1 MSEPQTIKKRIES
14 IDTFRGVTIF
24 AMIFV
29 IMTAGYHNLP
39 LTFPQFGSA
48 PVTTFKH
55 AGDDGDPD
63 EWAFWEGKNPS
74 TIYRQAKILDEGMY
88 LHGEKSNLYNVALLD
103 EKGNMELIL
112 DGVKVWTCK
121 PLHKGEDI
129 IAVSQSKIN
138 DPYKTDLIL
147 NERTGPP
154 RQTIAGALPSAG
166 RIPEITDNGDYKF
179 QQQGIGCT
187 FTDWVAP
194 FFVFIVGLCLPL
206 SRQRRGSD
214 WWKHVGYRTLGLIIA
229 GVIYISLIYKLSYY
243 WGILQAI
250 GIAYFMGAVF
260 MLLPSWK
267 RWIAVILIA
276 AFHSWATWHISWWVE
291 IGDKTKPF
299 WTILTPEGDKLKP
312 LIVHCTPWA
321 SISYGICTIIG
332 TILGETIAT
341 RDTTKIIRQSLLI
354 GIVFTFI
361 GYLLHVYQLP
371 MNKDYVSSSYT
382 LFTSGLAAFCF
393 LIFYL
398 IIDVA
403 GIKWWTGLFNVFGVN
418 ALLAY
423 FMQPIV
429 RIFMQAL
436 GLYQGLGNQV
446 GWSGMLAGLEWTMIL
461 WCCVWICNKKNVYW
475 KL

>member
-1 MSEPQTIKKRIES
+1 MNEPQTIKKRIES
-14 IDTFRGVTIF
+14 IDTFRGFTIF

-29 IMTAGYHNLP
+29 IMTAGYRNLP
-39 LTFPQFGSA
+39 LTFSQFGSA

-63 EWAFWEGKNPS
+63 EWAFWEGHNPS
-74 TIYRQAKILDEGMY
+74 TIYRQAKVLDDAMPING
-88 LHGEKSNLYNVALLD
+88 KQSDSYNVAILD
-103 EKGNMELIL
+103 EKGKPETIL
-112 DGVKVWTCK
+112 HGEKVWTCK
-121 PLHKGEDI
+121 PLYKGEDI
-129 IAVSQSKIN
+129 IAVHQPDGS
-138 DPYKTDLIL
+138 
-147 NERTGPP
+147 
-154 RQTIAGALPSAG
+154 
-166 RIPEITDNGDYKF
+166 YKF

-194 FFVFIVGLCLPL
+194 FFVFIVGLCIPL

-214 WWKHVGYRTLGLIIA
+214 WWKHVGFRTIGLIIA

-250 GIAYFMGAVF
+250 GIAYFMGAASMSIPKWSRWVLVF
-260 MLLPSWK
+260 
-267 RWIAVILIA
+267 AIA
-276 AFHSWATWHISWWVE
+276 AFHSWATWHIPWWVE
-291 IGDKTKPF
+291 IGDKAKPF
-299 WTILTPEGDKLKP
+299 WTIVTPDGDKLKP

-332 TILGETIAT
+332 TILGEAIAT
-341 RDTTKIIRQSLLI
+341 RDKTQIIRQSILI
-354 GIVFTFI
+354 GIVFTVI
-361 GYLLHVYQLP
+361 GYLLHIYQLP

-382 LFTSGLAAFCF
+382 LFTSGLGAFGF

-436 GLYQGLGNQV
+436 GLYQGLGNHS
-446 GWSGMLAGLEWTMIL
+446 GWNGMLAGLEWTMIL
-461 WCCVWICNKKNVYW
+461 WFCVLICNKKGIYW